1 MVDLD
6 SSEEAR
12 PGRCGACS
20 GGLAPPFPFS
30 MAFQPI
36 VDLARKRIYAYE
48 ALVRGPQGEPAA
60 TVLDQITLAN
70 RYAFDQSCRIKAIE
84 MASRL
89 GLGRTGASLSINFIP
104 GAMYEPENCVRA
116 TLAATRRTGL
126 PVDQLVFELTE
137 NEQVRDVPHLE
148 RIFSTYRRHH
158 MRVALDD
165 FGAGF
170 SGLGLLAHFQPD
182 VVKIDM
188 SLLRGL
194 DSDSRRHAIIQ
205 GMVGICRDL
214 GTDIVAEGVE
224 SHAEQSAL
232 CDLGITLFQGYLF
245 ARPGFEHLP
254 EVAFA

>member
-1 MVDLD
+1 MLDLERAEGAR
-6 SSEEAR
+6 SS
-12 PGRCGACS
+12 RCGACA
-20 GGLAPPFPFS
+20 GGLAPLFPFS

-36 VDLARKRIYAYE
+36 VDLEQRRIYAYE

-60 TVLDQITLAN
+60 TVLDQVTPAN
-70 RYAFDQSCRIKAIE
+70 RYAFDQSCRIKAIAT
-84 MASRL
+84 ASRL
-89 GLGRTGASLSINFIP
+89 GLDRTGASLSINFIP

-116 TLAATRRTGL
+116 TLAAIRRTGL
-126 PVDQLVFELTE
+126 PMDRLIFELTE
-137 NEQVRDVPHLE
+137 NEQVRDVPQLE
-148 RIFSTYRRHH
+148 RIFATYRRHR

-170 SGLGLLAHFQPD
+170 SGLSLLARFQPD

-194 DSDSRRHAIIQ
+194 DSDSRRHAIVQ

-224 SHAEQSAL
+224 SHAELAAL
-232 CDLGITLFQGYLF
+232 RELGITLFQGYLF
-245 ARPGFEHLP
+245 ARPGFECLP
-254 EVAFA
+254 EVGFK